1 MPNRKAGGDSRS
13 LAQARRRPSPQEF
26 LMTTAIAKSATTKPT
41 IKVADEVWVATL
53 MLHQRHPERPD
64 FQIEEIMEFA
74 RSAKELRFMGPLR
87 PGFYVHVVQHCVA
100 NRPPNP
106 GRYRMLLE
114 TGPGRRRLF
123 RNGDVYDPARE
134 GAKTI
139 PATEDIPSEYAGLLD
154 WYRDWNQDNVEDRI
168 KNDPLLALRGSGKE
182 LWADEH
188 ADEYV
193 RRLREG
199 WE

>member
-1 MPNRKAGGDSRS
+1 MK
-13 LAQARRRPSPQEF
+13 
-26 LMTTAIAKSATTKPT
+26 IASGVV
-41 IKVADEVWVATL
+41 IKVADEVWIATAL
-53 MLHQRHPERPD
+53 LHRDHSDRAD
-64 FQIEEIMEFA
+64 FAIEEIVQRASEEA
-74 RSAKELRFMGPLR
+74 GNQPLR
-87 PGFYVHVVQHCVA
+87 PGVYVHVVQHCVA

-114 TGPGRRRLF
+114 TAPGRRRLF
-123 RNGDVYDPARE
+123 RNGDNYDTARE
-134 GAKTI
+134 GAKI
-139 PATEDIPSEYAGLLD
+139 VPAREDIPSKYAALLD
-154 WYRDWNQDNVEDRI
+154 WYRDWAQDREKDRI